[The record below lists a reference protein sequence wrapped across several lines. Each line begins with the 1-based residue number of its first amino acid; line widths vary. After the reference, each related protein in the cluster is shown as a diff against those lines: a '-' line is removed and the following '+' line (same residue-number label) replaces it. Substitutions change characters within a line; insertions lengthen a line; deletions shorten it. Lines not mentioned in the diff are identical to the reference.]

1 MYILKN
7 PNNSFGGRYVIKK
20 STVSGPLNGTTGA
33 TFFTLLSFF
42 STLLNIYM

>member
-33 TFFTLLSFF
+33 TFLRCFLFF
-42 STLLNIYM
+42 PLC